1 MNIPLLPSI
10 STKVIRAAAIATA
23 AVILGAA
30 SNAQAASLYA
40 TGVSY
45 YGPGSG
51 IKESDAYRK
60 NTASALGSPNLTA
73 DSSNGYD
80 GNKDFLSLGLG
91 GRAIFDFGQDF
102 SGNVTLW
109 ETTWGNKSGQGSY
122 DERVDIYY
130 GNFAAGADWGVLAKD
145 LTQWTSAGKIS
156 NIADGAYNTAAG
168 ATNAGFAPSGVFN
181 RILLVDKSQVKENR
195 DGFDVNAIA
204 VQGIEQQEIPEPTSI
219 LSLLMVGALGIQQI
233 KASRNSTANRTF
245 S

>member
-1 MNIPLLPSI
+1 MNISPLTSI
-10 STKVIRAAAIATA
+10 SAKVIKGTSIATA
-23 AVILGAA
+23 AIILGAA
-30 SNAQAASLYA
+30 SSAQAASLYA

-80 GNKDFLSLGLG
+80 GNRDFLSLGLG

-109 ETTWGNKSGQGSY
+109 ETTWGNKPGQGSY
-122 DERVDIYY
+122 DERVDVYY

-145 LTQWTSAGKIS
+145 LTQWTSAGQIK
-156 NIADGAYNTAAG
+156 NIEDGAYNTAAG
-168 ATNAGFAPSGVFN
+168 ATLTGPSGVFN
-181 RILLVDKSQVKENR
+181 RVLLVDKSKVGNGK

-204 VQGIEQQEIPEPTSI
+204 VQGIEQQEVPEPTSI

-233 KASRNSTANRTF
+233 KASRKSTANQAP